1 MKDQL
6 IEALADI
13 REEEALTLARQMLE
27 AGEDPQAV
35 LDASREAMGIVGDRY
50 DQGEYFLPQLVIAG
64 DMLTEIADMV
74 KPRIEDRDVTTEPLG
89 TIIIGTVAGDIHDI
103 GKDIVA
109 FMLDANSFEVHN
121 LGVDVA
127 AQTFVE
133 KIGEV
138 NPEIVGLS
146 GFLTLAYDSMR
157 KTVEAIVEAGLRDKV
172 KIMVGGAPMNEGV
185 REYIGAD
192 AYGPNATT
200 AVRLAKEWLGVE

>member
-1 MKDQL
+1 MRDQL
-6 IEALADI
+6 IDAIAEM
-13 REEEALTLARQMLE
+13 REDEALTFARQMLE

-35 LDASREAMGIVGDRY
+35 LKAGREAMGIVGERF
-50 DQGEYFLPQLVIAG
+50 DQGEYFLPELVIAG
-64 DMLTEIADMV
+64 DVLAEIAEMV
-74 KPRIEDRDVTTEPLG
+74 KPRIGAKGVTEEPLG

-109 FMLDANSFEVHN
+109 FMLEANNFEVHN

-138 NPEIVGLS
+138 KPEIVGLS

-157 KTVEAIVEAGLRDKV
+157 DTVKAINEAGLRDRV
-172 KIMVGGAPMNEGV
+172 KIMIGGAPMDEGV

-192 AYGPNATT
+192 AYGPDATS
-200 AVRLAKEWLGVE
+200 AVRLAKQWLGG